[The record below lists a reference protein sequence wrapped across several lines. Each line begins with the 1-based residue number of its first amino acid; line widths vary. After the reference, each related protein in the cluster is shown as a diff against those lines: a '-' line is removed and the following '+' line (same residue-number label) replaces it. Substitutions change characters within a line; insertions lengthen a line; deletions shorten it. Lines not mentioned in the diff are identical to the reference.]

1 MNKFKRMFAFLLLA
15 MGLVVA
21 NVAEAVKI
29 GDIYEGGIVFFVDN
43 GGQHGLIA
51 ARADQNGGAG
61 IPWYNGTYFVTNA
74 TADGLYAGVSNTNL
88 IISTQTTVA
97 LLCSDK
103 YWSSFCSQYNS
114 TTPAITGNYAALV
127 AQEYSVQE
135 DGQTACTASSSSKKC
150 YGDWYLPSKY
160 ELNLMYSNIGPNVKT
175 LKNKWGFAYDF
186 YWSSTE
192 DCEDCYTESNPYNA
206 WSQDFFNGYPSP
218 TTKNLS
224 LQIRVIRSFS
234 I

>member
-74 TADGLYAGVSNTNL
+74 TADALYAGASNTIL
-88 IISTQTTVA
+88 IISTQTTMG
-97 LLCSDK
+97 LQCSDK
-103 YWSSFCSQYNS
+103 YWSNFCSKYNS

-127 AQEYSVQE
+127 AEKYSVQE
-135 DGQTACTASSSSKKC
+135 DGKTACGNDTSAKC

-160 ELNLMYSNIGPNVKT
+160 ELNRMYLNIGRGER
-175 LKNKWGFAYDF
+175 NKWGFASNY

-192 DCEDCYTESNPYNA
+192 ANSTNA
-206 WSQDFFNGYPSP
+206 WVQGFGIYFGYGFQFNSNKLNTLPV
-218 TTKNLS
+218 
-224 LQIRVIRSFS
+224 RAVRAF
-234 I
+234 